1 MLKKTWECIRNI
13 LNVSKKDLSS
23 PSKLTVDDVNI
34 FDPKIISEKFNDF
47 FVNIGNKVEA
57 KIPQPKSSFMTYLKN
72 RVGNSMF
79 ITPVDDIEVFNMLK
93 KLIKINLLDLT
104 AFQQTCFKSTLRL
117 LLFPLN

>member
-1 MLKKTWECIRNI
+1 MILK
-13 LNVSKKDLSS
+13 LNH
-23 PSKLTVDDVNI
+23 
-34 FDPKIISEKFNDF
+34 KIVSEKFNDF